1 MIDLQQRSNVSALSL
16 SQLLRPLFV
25 LSDVLSDDVLLFGKR
40 QYLTRYVVYMYTR
53 AVGISKKLHFP
64 TCSCD
69 WDLEL
74 AFFSFY

>member
-40 QYLTRYVVYMYTR
+40 QYLTRYVVCMYT
-53 AVGISKKLHFP
+53 VLNLSNFSLTMILPTGI
-64 TCSCD
+64 D
-69 WDLEL
+69 
-74 AFFSFY
+74 